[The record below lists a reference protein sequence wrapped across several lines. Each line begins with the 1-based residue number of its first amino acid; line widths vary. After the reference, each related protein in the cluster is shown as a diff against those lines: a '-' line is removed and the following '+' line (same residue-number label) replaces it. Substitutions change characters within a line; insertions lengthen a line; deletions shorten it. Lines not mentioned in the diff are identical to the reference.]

1 MGKSTTDIQTSRL
14 CLRVISDSDEDKLIA
29 LLTNNEIRKTFMVP
43 ELRTISEQMQMF
55 DALKAMSH
63 SAEHFVRGI
72 YLRDDLIGFL
82 NDVLIAGKEIEIGYV
97 IDPSQKNQGY
107 MTEAL
112 NAAISAMFD
121 AGYSVV
127 RSGAFEENAASIR
140 VMEKCGMHKTT
151 QTEEMEY
158 NGSVHRC
165 VFFQVEK
172 TQNL

>member
-1 MGKSTTDIQTSRL
+1 MDKSTTDIQTSRL
-14 CLRVISDSDEDKLIA
+14 CLRAISDSDRDRLIA
-29 LLTNNEIRKTFMVP
+29 LLMNNEVRKTFMVP
-43 ELRTISEQMQMF
+43 ELRTTIEQIQMF
-55 DALKAMSH
+55 DALKEMSH
-63 SAEHFVRGI
+63 SPEHFVRGI
-72 YLRDDLIGFL
+72 YLLDDLIGFL

-127 RSGAFEENAASIR
+127 RAGAFEENTASIR

-151 QTEEMEY
+151 ENAEIEY
-158 NGSVHRC
+158 NGNIHRC
-165 VFFQVEK
+165 IFFQVEK
-172 TQNL
+172 AQNA